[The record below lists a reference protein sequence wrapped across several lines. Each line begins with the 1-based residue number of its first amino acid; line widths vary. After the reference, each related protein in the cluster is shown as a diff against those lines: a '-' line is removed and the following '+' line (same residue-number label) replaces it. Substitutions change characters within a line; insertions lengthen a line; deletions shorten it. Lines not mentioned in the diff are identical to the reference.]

1 MNEDEIKEERNQLLR
16 SFIVP
21 IGFVVIIWLV
31 KCVEEAFR
39 LDFSFLGI
47 KPLQTDGI
55 PGIFLFHFL
64 HGSWSH
70 LCANTLPIIVLG
82 ACLYYF
88 YKPIATKIWLL
99 LMFSTGLLT
108 WCGARGGIHIG
119 ASALIY
125 GLAFFLMLSGFIR
138 RNRNLV
144 IVSLLVVFLYGSL
157 IWGIYPKYAIENHIS
172 WEGHLSGFIMG
183 IALAFVYRKEGPQ
196 REKDDENEDDNDN
209 ENDDENPYWD
219 VPEPPK
225 EELTQPRYFRGSR
238 RNY

>member
-1 MNEDEIKEERNQLLR
+1 MDSDVKEERNRLLR

-21 IGFVVIIWLV
+21 LAFVALIWIV
-31 KCVEEAFR
+31 KCVEAVFH

-47 KPLQTDGI
+47 KPLQADGI
-55 PGIFLFHFL
+55 PGMFLFHFL
-64 HGSWSH
+64 HGDWHH
-70 LCANTLPIIVLG
+70 LYANTLPIIVLG

-88 YKPIATKIWLL
+88 YKPIATKISLL

-138 RNRNLV
+138 RNKSLV
-144 IVSLLVVFLYGSL
+144 IVSFLVIFLYGSL

-196 REKDDENEDDNDN
+196 REIDDDDDDSEDS
-209 ENDDENPYWD
+209 ESSDDSGNYWD

-225 EELTQPRYFRGSR
+225 EELTQPRYFRH
-238 RNY
+238 

>member
-1 MNEDEIKEERNQLLR
+1 MHENEIKEERNRLLR
-16 SFIVP
+16 RFIVP
-21 IGFVVIIWLV
+21 VAFVAICWLV
-31 KCVEEAFR
+31 KGVEELFH

-47 KPLQTDGI
+47 KPLQMDGI

-70 LCANTLPIIVLG
+70 LFANTLPIIVLG

-88 YKPIATKIWLL
+88 YKPIATKIGLVLL
-99 LMFSTGLLT
+99 FSTGLLT

-125 GLAFFLMLSGFIR
+125 GLAFFLMPSGFIR
-138 RNRNLV
+138 RNKNLV
-144 IVSLLVVFLYGSL
+144 IVSFLVIFLYGSL
-157 IWGIYPKYAIENHIS
+157 VWGLYPKYAIDNHIS

-183 IALAFVYRKEGPQ
+183 IALAIFYRKEGPQ
-196 REKDDENEDDNDN
+196 REIEEDDDDTDDSESSDDSDN
-209 ENDDENPYWD
+209 YWD

-225 EELTQPRYFRGSR
+225 EELTQPRYFRH
-238 RNY
+238 

>member
-1 MNEDEIKEERNQLLR
+1 MYNDVKEEKNRLLR

-21 IGFVVIIWLV
+21 LAFVAICWIV
-31 KCVEEAFR
+31 KGIEVVFN

-55 PGIFLFHFL
+55 LGIFLFHFI

-70 LCANTLPIIVLG
+70 LYANTLPIIVLG
-82 ACLYYF
+82 AGLYYF

-108 WCGARGGIHIG
+108 WCGARGGVHIG

-138 RNRNLV
+138 RNKSLV
-144 IVSLLVVFLYGSL
+144 IVSFLVIFLYGSL
-157 IWGIYPKYAIENHIS
+157 IWGLYPKYAIDNHIS
-172 WEGHLSGFIMG
+172 WEGHLAGFIMG
-183 IALAFVYRKEGPQ
+183 VALAIFYRHEGPQ
-196 REKDDENEDDNDN
+196 REKEPEDEDDS
-209 ENDDENPYWD
+209 DDSDDDNPYWD
-219 VPEPPK
+219 VPEPPQ
-225 EELTQPRYFRGSR
+225 EELTQPRYFRH
-238 RNY
+238 

>member
-1 MNEDEIKEERNQLLR
+1 MDSGEIKEERNQLLR
-16 SFIVP
+16 SFIIP
-21 IGFVVIIWLV
+21 TAFVVILWLV
-31 KCVEEAFR
+31 KCVEELFH

-47 KPLQTDGI
+47 KPLQVDGI

-64 HGSWSH
+64 HGDWSH
-70 LCANTLPIIVLG
+70 LYANTLPIIVLG

-88 YKPIATKIWLL
+88 YRPIATKIWLL

-108 WCGARGGIHIG
+108 WCGARGGVHIG

-138 RNRNLV
+138 RNKNLV
-144 IVSLLVVFLYGSL
+144 IVSFLVIFLYGSL

-172 WEGHLSGFIMG
+172 WEGHLAGLIMG
-183 IALAFVYRKEGPQ
+183 IALAIVYRNEGPQ
-196 REKDDENEDDNDN
+196 REIDDDDDSDDTDSSDDSDN
-209 ENDDENPYWD
+209 YWD

-225 EELTQPRYFRGSR
+225 EELTQPRYFRH
-238 RNY
+238 

>member
-1 MNEDEIKEERNQLLR
+1 MKLRN
-16 SFIVP
+16 FIFP
-21 IGFVVIIWLV
+21 MAFVAIIWVV
-31 KCVEEAFR
+31 KGVEAIFH

-47 KPLQTDGI
+47 KPLQVDGI

-70 LCANTLPIIVLG
+70 LYANTLPIIVLG
-82 ACLYYF
+82 SSLFYF

-108 WCGARGGIHIG
+108 WCGARGGVHIG

-138 RNRNLV
+138 RNKSLV
-144 IVSLLVVFLYGSL
+144 IVSFLVIFLYGSL

-183 IALAFVYRKEGPQ
+183 IALSIVYRKEGPQ
-196 REKDDENEDDNDN
+196 REANKDDDDDL
-209 ENDDENPYWD
+209 DDEDPYWD

-225 EELTQPRYFRGSR
+225 EDLTQPQYFRH
-238 RNY
+238 

>member
-1 MNEDEIKEERNQLLR
+1 MSSVEVKEEKARLLR

-21 IGFVVIIWLV
+21 VAFMAICWIV
-31 KCVEEAFR
+31 KGIEELFN

-47 KPLQTDGI
+47 KPLQADGI

-70 LCANTLPIIVLG
+70 LYANTLPIIVLG
-82 ACLYYF
+82 SCLYYF
-88 YKPIATKIWLL
+88 YKPIATKIGLL
-99 LMFSTGLLT
+99 LIFSTGLLT
-108 WCGARGGIHIG
+108 WCGARGSVHIG

-125 GLAFFLMLSGFIR
+125 GMAYFLMLSGFIR

-144 IVSLLVVFLYGSL
+144 IVSFLVIFLYGSL

-172 WEGHLSGFIMG
+172 WEGHLAGLIMG
-183 IALAFVYRKEGPQ
+183 IALAIVYRKEGPQ
-196 REKDDENEDDNDN
+196 RDKPDENEDDN
-209 ENDDENPYWD
+209 ENDDSDEDDRYWD

-225 EELTQPRYFRGSR
+225 EELTQPRYFRH
-238 RNY
+238 

>member
-1 MNEDEIKEERNQLLR
+1 MA
-16 SFIVP
+16 
-21 IGFVVIIWLV
+21 FVAIIWVV
-31 KCVEEAFR
+31 KGVEAIFH

-47 KPLQTDGI
+47 KPLQVDGI

-70 LCANTLPIIVLG
+70 LYANTLPIIVLG
-82 ACLYYF
+82 SSLFYF

-108 WCGARGGIHIG
+108 WCGARGGVHIG

-138 RNRNLV
+138 RNKSLV
-144 IVSLLVVFLYGSL
+144 IVSFLVIFLYGSI
-157 IWGIYPKYAIENHIS
+157 IWGLYPKYAIENHIS
-172 WEGHLSGFIMG
+172 WEGHLAGFIMG
-183 IALAFVYRKEGPQ
+183 IALSIVYRKEGPQ
-196 REKDDENEDDNDN
+196 REANKDDDDDL
-209 ENDDENPYWD
+209 DDEDPYWD

-225 EELTQPRYFRGSR
+225 EDLTQPRYFRH
-238 RNY
+238 